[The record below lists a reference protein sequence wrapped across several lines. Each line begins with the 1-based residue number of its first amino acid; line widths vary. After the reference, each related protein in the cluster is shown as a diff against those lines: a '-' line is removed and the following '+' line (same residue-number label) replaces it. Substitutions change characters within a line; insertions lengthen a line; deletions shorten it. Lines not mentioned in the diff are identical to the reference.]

1 MPISKERLAEIDAI
15 PDEGIDTSDIPEMDE
30 KFFATAKLVMPPG
43 ASKKAVSMRV
53 DEDVLDWVQGPGQG
67 AFEPD
72 ERRPARLHAFPS
84 GRLTRHGGSL
94 RGTSPPDP
102 P

>member
-15 PDEGIDTSDIPEMDE
+15 PDDCIDTSDIPEMDE

-53 DEDVLDWVQGPGQG
+53 DEDVLDW
-67 AFEPD
+67 FK
-72 ERRPARLHAFPS
+72 ARGKGHLSRMNAVLRAYMLSH
-84 GRLTRHGGSL
+84 RGG
-94 RGTSPPDP
+94 
-102 P
+102 

>member
-53 DEDVLDWVQGPGQG
+53 DEDVLDW
-67 AFEPD
+67 FK
-72 ERRPARLHAFPS
+72 ARGKGHLSRMNAVLRAYMLSH
-84 GRLTRHGGSL
+84 RGG
-94 RGTSPPDP
+94 
-102 P
+102 

>member
-53 DEDVLDWVQGPGQG
+53 DEDVLDW
-67 AFEPD
+67 FK
-72 ERRPARLHAFPS
+72 ARGKGHLSRMNAV
-84 GRLTRHGGSL
+84 L
-94 RGTSPPDP
+94 RAYMLSHRGE
-102 P
+102 